1 MNSFCI
7 MIQQFYWSR
16 IYYLVSKIDMN
27 AKKKKEN
34 RNVAVEYKTKIELV
48 IVIFKCIDYLLFQM
62 SFGW

>member
-1 MNSFCI
+1 M
-7 MIQQFYWSR
+7 Q
-16 IYYLVSKIDMN
+16 
-27 AKKKKEN
+27 KKKKEN